1 MEGGK
6 VMKKTLKRCLIVS
19 AFSVLCV
26 IFSALSC
33 SVAPTPAGYTLT
45 VHNNVGSGITIW
57 VRISSLPAA
66 YIDHGPY
73 DNGAAPVAFEVFPGY
88 VIEVWNSSQGEWL
101 SFSSGGNTF
110 TITVNTVFYVY
121 AGCPPYVG
129 VSVFAEDAR

>member
-33 SVAPTPAGYTLT
+33 SVAPTPTGYTLT
-45 VHNNVGSGITIW
+45 VHNNVGSGISIW
-57 VRISSLPAA
+57 IRVFSQPASYA
-66 YIDHGPY
+66 DYGPY
-73 DNGAAPVAFEVFPGY
+73 ANGSAPVSLELSPGY
-88 VIEVWNSSQGEWL
+88 VIKVWNITQDGWL
-101 SFSSGGNTF
+101 NFSSGGDTF
-110 TITVNTVFYVY
+110 TITINTVFYVY